1 MSEGRRILVV
11 DDDPASCELV
21 AYFLKSRG
29 YRVAVA
35 PDGDRALNV
44 HMENDIE
51 LVILDVHMPTHDGIQ
66 VLAMIRERHR
76 KQPIKVL
83 ALTGDESVDV
93 RASLEREGI
102 NGYLTKPVNLE
113 SLGEEVARLMAGHT
127 DQHHDGLYR
136 RSLDRP
142 VHRHD
147 W

>member
-1 MSEGRRILVV
+1 MPDGRRILVV

-29 YRVAVA
+29 YRGAIA

-76 KQPIKVL
+76 KQPIKEL

-102 NGYLTKPVNLE
+102 DGYLTKPVKLE
-113 SLGEEVARLMAGHT
+113 SLAGKVPRFMPGAPAHN
-127 DQHHDGLYR
+127 QE
-136 RSLDRP
+136 
-142 VHRHD
+142 
-147 W
+147 